1 MRAALLLTAFALA
14 ACEEPLVGGPAE
26 SDVRSALADYFE
38 TVVGAGPLAEW
49 NPQNFKDSRI
59 VSLGRCE
66 ALGSDYLCP
75 VTFERPRGAG
85 RAKRFVWM
93 SQEPE
98 GWTVTVISLT
108 EDQ

>member
-1 MRAALLLTAFALA
+1 MRALLIIAAFALA
-14 ACEEPLVGGPAE
+14 ACEEPVVGGPTE
-26 SDVRSALADYFE
+26 SDVHAGLADYFQN
-38 TVVGAGPLAEW
+38 VVGAGPLSQW

-85 RAKRFVWM
+85 QAKRFVWM
-93 SQEPE
+93 SKEPG

>member
-1 MRAALLLTAFALA
+1 MRALLILTALALA
-14 ACEEPLVGGPAE
+14 ACAEPAVGGPTE
-26 SDVRSALADYFE
+26 SDVRSGLADYFE
-38 TVVGAGPLAEW
+38 NVVGAGPLAQR

-66 ALGSDYLCP
+66 ALGSDYMCP
-75 VTFERPRGAG
+75 VTFERPHGAG

-93 SQEPE
+93 SKQPE